1 MFSHWTFT
9 TQNISDIHKTSE
21 YYKWSIFD
29 YIQAEMVLRII
40 NEIVIIP
47 WSSHGGNVFSESQ
60 EGSIPLL
67 WDLILRNFWELIAI
81 IKRLKGLFLQNL
93 GHLYLVTCKNKRQ
106 KST

>member
-67 WDLILRNFWELIAI
+67 WDLTLRNFWELITI
-81 IKRLKGLFLQNL
+81 IKRVNL